1 MPGPDPRT
9 GPGPGAR
16 PLAGLRVWL
25 GRSPDRAAAAVTALE
40 AAGAE
45 VRLMPLI
52 GFRPV
57 ADPAALHAAVDRLA
71 RGGYAWVVFTSVTT
85 VLALERVPAVRD
97 ADLRAVVGAARV
109 AAVGE
114 GTRAALAARGV
125 PVHLVPRLQSAVGLL
140 AEWPADGAA
149 VLLPQSS
156 IARPALYEGL
166 LARGCAVDR
175 VSAYDTVDWPAG
187 EEALE
192 ESAAAPPA
200 PLDAPEQLA
209 AEPADGGAR
218 AVVLSSPSTAR
229 RFLARCAPLPPDLL
243 LAAIG
248 DSTAGELAALG
259 RPADAVAAE
268 PTPAGIAEALS
279 AAMSMDAPPA
289 PSTSSPDIGRQKP
302 LS

>member
-9 GPGPGAR
+9 GPVPGAR
-16 PLAGLRVWL
+16 PLAGLRAWL

-57 ADPAALHAAVDRLA
+57 ADPAPLARAVDRLS
-71 RGGYAWVVFTSVTT
+71 RGDFDWIVFTSVTT
-85 VLALERVPAVRD
+85 VLALERCGAVR
-97 ADLRAVVGAARV
+97 AAGLAAVVGAARV

-125 PVHLVPRLQSAVGLL
+125 PVHLVPEVQSAVGLL

-156 IARPALYEGL
+156 IARPALHEGL
-166 LARGCAVDR
+166 LARGCSVER

-187 EEALE
+187 EDALE

-209 AEPADGGAR
+209 AEPAEGRAR

-229 RFLARCAPLPPDLL
+229 RFLARCAPLPEGLL

-248 DSTAGELAALG
+248 ESTAGELAALG
-259 RPADAVAAE
+259 RPADAVAAA
-268 PTPAGIAEALS
+268 PTPAGIVQALIS
-279 AAMSMDAPPA
+279 AMSGERSAGPA
-289 PSTSSPDIGRQKP
+289 GP
-302 LS
+302 